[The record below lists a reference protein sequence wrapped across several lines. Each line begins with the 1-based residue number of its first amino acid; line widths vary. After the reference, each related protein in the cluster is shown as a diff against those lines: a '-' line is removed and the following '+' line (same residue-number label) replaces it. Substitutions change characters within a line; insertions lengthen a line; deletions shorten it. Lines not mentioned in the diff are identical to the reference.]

1 MAIVGD
7 HPSHGVRFVLT
18 QDDDATVKP
27 GEAPRLRYVGDVFT
41 PTERHRIELDVA
53 EDGSVEVRSEA
64 PPDLAEKAR
73 LLVRTVVRHARSEG
87 TAPPRRIQRWRGE
100 K

>member
-18 QDDDATVKP
+18 QDDA
-27 GEAPRLRYVGDVFT
+27 APRMRYVGHAFT
-41 PTERHRIELDVA
+41 PDAKFEVVLDVGD
-53 EDGSVEVRSEA
+53 DGAVEVTGGA

-73 LLVRTVVRHARSEG
+73 LLVRTAVRHARNEG
-87 TAPPRRIQRWRGE
+87 TEPPRRIVRWRGE